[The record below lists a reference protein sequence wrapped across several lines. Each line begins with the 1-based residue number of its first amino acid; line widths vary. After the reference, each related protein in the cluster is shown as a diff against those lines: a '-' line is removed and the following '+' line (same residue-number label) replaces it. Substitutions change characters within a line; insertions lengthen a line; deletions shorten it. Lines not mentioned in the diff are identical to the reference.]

1 MRAIDAD
8 ALKRVIYEDVPMKY
22 FNARNLD
29 KAYQNMLHLL
39 EVVNQRPT
47 LDVMPVVRCKDC
59 TKWDKST
66 MRHYE
71 DVIFGS
77 GDTAECRMFC
87 DMDTWGEFTDD
98 MRRTD
103 GNWFCADGE
112 PKEDSQ

>member
-1 MRAIDAD
+1 MNEYSCSFTLNHPMTQEDFDKIIDA
-8 ALKRVIYEDVPMKY
+8 E
-22 FNARNLD
+22 LD
-29 KAYQNMLHLL
+29 STPTMTFRTKSGK
-39 EVVNQRPT
+39 EVEYAK
-47 LDVMPVVRCKDC
+47 VVRCKDC

-112 PKEDSQ
+112 RKEDA

>member
-1 MRAIDAD
+1 MRVIDAYPLVQSICQDQCGHMKENCD
-8 ALKRVIYEDVPMKY
+8 ADCEMIAYIT
-22 FNARNLD
+22 NA
-29 KAYQNMLHLL
+29 
-39 EVVNQRPT
+39 PT
-47 LDVMPVVRCKDC
+47 LDAVPIVRCKDC

-112 PKEDSQ
+112 RKEDA